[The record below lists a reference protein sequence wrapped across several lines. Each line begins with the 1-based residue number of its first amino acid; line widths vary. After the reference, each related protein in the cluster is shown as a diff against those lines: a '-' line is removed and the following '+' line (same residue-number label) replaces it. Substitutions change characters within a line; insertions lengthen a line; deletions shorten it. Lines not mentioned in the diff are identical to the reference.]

1 MNIALAIAI
10 VTVAGLLGSV
20 ILVLA
25 AKFMAVEEDPRIGE
39 VTSCLPGANC
49 GACGY
54 AGCADYAKAI
64 VEGGAPVNKC
74 VPGGAKAAADVAAV
88 MGVEAGATAAVR
100 ATVRCQGKP
109 GVCTQIFDYHGVS
122 SCAAAAALYGGPK
135 ACAYGCLGLG
145 DCVKAC
151 KFDAIHVVDG
161 IAHVD
166 PEKCTG
172 CGACAAACPKSVIE
186 MASDMEEK
194 PLVLCHNTELPQR
207 GHQGHQLP
215 GQHRLFQVH
224 RLRPVRGSLP
234 QAGHRA
240 RLKAELKAKKTRP
253 GTSSRGGSFYWL
265 GNHFSDFLRQA
276 RMTRMQAACCS
287 ARLALNSS
295 MKWGETAATPP

>member
-186 MASDMEEK
+186 MASDMDSK
-194 PLVLCHNTELPQR
+194 PLVLCHNTEKGPVVMKECQTGCIGCMKCQKTCPSEAIKVTNFLASIDYSKCT
-207 GHQGHQLP
+207 GC
-215 GQHRLFQVH
+215 GQCVEVCPKHVI
-224 RLRPVRGSLP
+224 VR
-234 QAGHRA
+234 A
-240 RLKAELKAKKTRP
+240 
-253 GTSSRGGSFYWL
+253 
-265 GNHFSDFLRQA
+265 
-276 RMTRMQAACCS
+276 
-287 ARLALNSS
+287 
-295 MKWGETAATPP
+295 

>member
-194 PLVLCHNTELPQR
+194 PWCCATTPRRARGHEGVPDRLHRLHEVPEDLPQR

-234 QAGHRA
+234 QARHRA

-265 GNHFSDFLRQA
+265 ENHFSD
-276 RMTRMQAACCS
+276 TYIY
-287 ARLALNSS
+287 
-295 MKWGETAATPP
+295 

>member
-122 SCAAAAALYGGPK
+122 SCAAAAALDGGQ
-135 ACAYGCLGLG
+135 GLQVRRHPRG
-145 DCVKAC
+145 
-151 KFDAIHVVDG
+151 G
-161 IAHVD
+161 RRRS
-166 PEKCTG
+166 
-172 CGACAAACPKSVIE
+172 CGPREVHWLRRLRRC
-186 MASDMEEK
+186 
-194 PLVLCHNTELPQR
+194 LPQER
-207 GHQGHQLP
+207 
-215 GQHRLFQVH
+215 HRDGL
-224 RLRPVRGSLP
+224 
-234 QAGHRA
+234 
-240 RLKAELKAKKTRP
+240 
-253 GTSSRGGSFYWL
+253 
-265 GNHFSDFLRQA
+265 
-276 RMTRMQAACCS
+276 
-287 ARLALNSS
+287 
-295 MKWGETAATPP
+295 